1 MGMVTVAMMAAAVL
15 AMVVVAMAE
24 AVETAA
30 AAEGI
35 DRNLGV
41 GDMKQF
47 KARLIARGPKG
58 AWTFLEIPFS
68 VEKEFGSKAR
78 VAVAGTMNGFAF
90 QNSLLPQGDGTHA
103 MAVSKSL
110 QAGAKATAGD
120 VVAVRL
126 EVDRSERTVVVPP
139 ELESVLASRPDAKAA
154 FDSLSHSHRK
164 EYAEWVAAAKR
175 AETRQSRA
183 DKSITM
189 VLAKKHVR

>member
-1 MGMVTVAMMAAAVL
+1 MAVMVTAAMMAAASAVETGL
-15 AMVVVAMAE
+15 ATAVVAMAV
-24 AVETAA
+24 AG
-30 AAEGI
+30 GI
-35 DRNLGV
+35 DRNP
-41 GDMKQF
+41 GDGTMKQF

-120 VVAVRL
+120 VVAVRM
-126 EVDRSERTVVVPP
+126 EMDRSERTVVVPP